1 MDVVEEEELRKSVH
15 DEIVKNKQEL
25 YHNLI
30 RVESMKDTNE
40 DMKSVVDEYA
50 KYFTFMKA
58 QKQEHE
64 RQLLFILQYLEKILQ
79 ENKTSEYEARHV
91 QEQQQQLFHQL
102 EHVKKDIDQF
112 MKDPEAEPE
121 PEA

>member
-79 ENKTSEYEARHV
+79 ENKTSEFEARHV
-91 QEQQQQLFHQL
+91 QEQQQSHK
-102 EHVKKDIDQF
+102 HKKSARFTQYRRGKRY
-112 MKDPEAEPE
+112 KDRL
-121 PEA
+121 